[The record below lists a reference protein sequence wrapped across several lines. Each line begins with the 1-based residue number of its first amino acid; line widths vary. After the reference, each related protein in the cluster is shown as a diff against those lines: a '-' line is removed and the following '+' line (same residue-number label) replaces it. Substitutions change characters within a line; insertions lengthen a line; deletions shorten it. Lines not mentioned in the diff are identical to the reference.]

1 MFETLVVIDIIIAIV
16 RIIIIA
22 AVAATAAL
30 KLFLFLLI
38 PLDDSSLHL
47 RSLPT
52 FETLIKLELRKR
64 KAVVA

>member
-1 MFETLVVIDIIIAIV
+1 VFETFVVIDIIIAIV
-16 RIIIIA
+16 CIIIA
-22 AVAATAAL
+22 AIAATAAL
-30 KLFLFLLI
+30 KLFLILLI
-38 PLDDSSLHL
+38 HLDNSSLHL

>member
-1 MFETLVVIDIIIAIV
+1 MFETFVVIDIIIAIV
-16 RIIIIA
+16 CIIIA